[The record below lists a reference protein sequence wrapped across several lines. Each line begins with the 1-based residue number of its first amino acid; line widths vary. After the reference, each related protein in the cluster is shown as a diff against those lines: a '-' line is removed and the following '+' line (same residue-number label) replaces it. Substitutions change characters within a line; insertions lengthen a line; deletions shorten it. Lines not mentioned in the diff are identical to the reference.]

1 MIYGTTLRGIVL
13 GCDVFSLHPKLTY
26 YLGVKLSTANLLVPE
41 LT

>member
-13 GCDVFSLHPKLTY
+13 GCNVFSLHPKLTY
-26 YLGVKLSTANLLVPE
+26 YLGVKLLVPE